1 MVGIAGSPAKC
12 DLLTSELGFHA
23 ALDYHRPNLAS
34 ALRRAAPDGVD
45 CYFDNVG
52 GAVSQAVV
60 LNMNQRG
67 RVAVCGAISG
77 YQDSRPALLPALQPS
92 MVAKQL
98 RMEGFLVWRWLDRWQ
113 EATVRLTDWLEQ
125 GELVT
130 RQTEYQGF
138 LSLPAA
144 FTAMLQGRNTGKM
157 IVRA

>member
-1 MVGIAGSPAKC
+1 M
-12 DLLTSELGFHA
+12 
-23 ALDYHRPNLAS
+23 
-34 ALRRAAPDGVD
+34 
-45 CYFDNVG
+45 
-52 GAVSQAVV
+52 
-60 LNMNQRG
+60 
-67 RVAVCGAISG
+67 
-77 YQDSRPALLPALQPS
+77 
-92 MVAKQL
+92 
-98 RMEGFLVWRWLDRWQ
+98 WRWLDRWQ